1 MVFLNRL
8 QGLKSHV
15 WQKWQN
21 FINGRTSYT
30 LQSSFGGWLIKKRNI
45 LTIQYII
52 LKSILKLLGEETLTI
67 LFGWPYRNSNVLF
80 SFTACKYRMENW
92 FFMDLKMI
100 FLAIYRNLLWFILC
114 GYHKEL
120 GTSKSVV
127 RTKQLR
133 GRRMKKKKK
142 KKDTIPSRNGL
153 FMTILL
159 WLILQLRKPNYQ
171 SFLTLL
177 FAFLFF

>member
-21 FINGRTSYT
+21 FVNGRTSYI

-45 LTIQYII
+45 LTIQHII
-52 LKSILKLLGEETLTI
+52 VLRLLGEESLTI

-100 FLAIYRNLLWFILC
+100 FLAIYRNLSWFILC

-133 GRRMKKKKK
+133 GRRMKKKK
-142 KKDTIPSRNGL
+142 DTISSRNDL

-177 FAFLFF
+177 LAFLFF